1 MWSHCWL
8 PPSKVRWKNTANF
21 SFFLLWLSWQVTGR
35 GFYGNEGGTTAN
47 SWVENLFSRKERE
60 QWCISTSMM
69 WVFLS
74 FALHLPW
81 WSGCVRLHRSKIPV
95 ELSKMLTFSWSRNV
109 WLCSLL
115 LFWKVMLLKY
125 FFFNCF
131 LLFLSQACTL
141 QNQTGEDYSVSSSKC
156 IWRWN
161 MSSSDRAF
169 HCSNL
174 TEGFVWL

>member
-109 WLCSLL
+109 WLCPLL

-125 FFFNCF
+125 FFSIAFCCF
-131 LLFLSQACTL
+131 FHKLVHYKIRLEKTTQWALPNLYEDEIWARQIELFI
-141 QNQTGEDYSVSSSKC
+141 VV
-156 IWRWN
+156 I
-161 MSSSDRAF
+161 
-169 HCSNL
+169 
-174 TEGFVWL
+174 